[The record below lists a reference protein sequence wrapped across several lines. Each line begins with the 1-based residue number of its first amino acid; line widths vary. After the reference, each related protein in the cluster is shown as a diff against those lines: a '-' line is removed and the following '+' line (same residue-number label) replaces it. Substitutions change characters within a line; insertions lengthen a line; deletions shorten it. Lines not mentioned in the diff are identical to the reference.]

1 MSSQSTIEK
10 IKKLEA
16 KRKSSAIVKLMEAK
30 RADTEVIC
38 AALESFANIG
48 DEDALNT
55 ITRCMEH
62 ENPQVRISACKAGI
76 KIQTAYMDTRIR
88 YQLSVEKDE
97 SVKAAIQE
105 ALNQR

>member
-1 MSSQSTIEK
+1 MSNQSTIEK

-16 KRKSSAIVKLMEAK
+16 KRKSSAIVKLMGGK
-30 RADTEVIC
+30 NTDPEVIC

-55 ITRCMEH
+55 ITHCMEN
-62 ENPQVRISACKAGI
+62 ENPQVRICACKAGL

-97 SVKAAIQE
+97 AVKKAIQE
-105 ALNQR
+105 AFNQR